1 MAATE
6 PITPP
11 LGFTPAWIAAFRP
24 PEGTDRLELGDK
36 KCPGLRLRFERQGPP
51 TFRWKATDGGARRN
65 LHLGPWSLAGKAGHV
80 TLAQA
85 REWLRRLK
93 EAAKVGRLAEV
104 EAELRAWL
112 KEGTEAAARPGAAAA
127 PAGPTVRAVLDE
139 WYRLDIA
146 MRRTQPESVRR
157 TLDKDVLPAIGDR
170 PFASIRPRDLARV
183 VEAVVARGAKTYA
196 GTVLAHIK
204 QCWSWAEERGYLDEG
219 DVPLRN
225 AAAPLKARSFRVVK
239 GKRARFATD
248 LELRQLWTRLEKPL
262 KGYRTMDPVLSLAL
276 RVFILTG
283 VRSGELRRA
292 TWSEIDWEER
302 IWIVPPEHQKLKP
315 GQPRLPWVVPLTPAV
330 VALLRELEQLA
341 EGAAYVLPSPA
352 RVPAKA
358 GCLAKGSLPRAMA
371 ALFDAPEGA
380 QVDFGAAERLKPH
393 DLRRTLR
400 TGLARLGVRH
410 EVAERCLN
418 HAVQGME
425 AVYNQH
431 DFLEERREALERWAV
446 HVDQVVHGP
455 PPKAKPQL
463 RAVK

>member
-1 MAATE
+1 MATPE

-11 LGFTPAWIAAFRP
+11 LGFTPAWIASLELPAGA
-24 PEGTDRLELGDK
+24 ERLELGDK
-36 KCPGLRLRFERQGPP
+36 KCPGLLLRLGAGGAP
-51 TFRWKATDGGARRN
+51 TFRCKLTDQGKRRN
-65 LHLGPWSLAGKAGHV
+65 VTIGPFALAGKPGHV

-85 REWLRRLK
+85 REWLRRLR
-93 EAAKVGRLAEV
+93 EAAKLGRLADV

-112 KEGTEAAARPGAAAA
+112 AEGTSPAARPSAAAA
-127 PAGPTVRAVLDE
+127 PAGPTVKEVADE
-139 WYRLDIA
+139 WYR
-146 MRRTQPESVRR
+146 RRILPVRSEPQSVRR

-170 PFASIRPRDLARV
+170 VFAEVDELDLGRIV
-183 VEAVVARGAKTYA
+183 DAVVDRGAKTYA
-196 GTVLAHIK
+196 GTVLSHMK
-204 QCWSWAEERGYLDEG
+204 QLWRWAQGRGYLKVG
-219 DVPLRN
+219 GVRLGNP
-225 AAAPLKARSFRVVK
+225 AAALEAASFRVQK

-276 RVFILTG
+276 RVLVLTG

-315 GQPRLPWVVPLTPAV
+315 GQPRVPWVVPLTPAV
-330 VALLRELEQLA
+330 EALLRQLEQLA
-341 EGAAYVLPSPA
+341 EGAPYVLPSPA
-352 RVPAKA
+352 RIPSKA

-380 QVDFGAAERLKPH
+380 QVDLGEAERLKPH